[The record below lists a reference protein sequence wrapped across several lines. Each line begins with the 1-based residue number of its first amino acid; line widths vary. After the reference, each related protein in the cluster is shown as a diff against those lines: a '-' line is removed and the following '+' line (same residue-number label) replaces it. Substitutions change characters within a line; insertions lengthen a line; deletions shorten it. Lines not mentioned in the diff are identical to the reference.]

1 LNHHTFFS
9 HETNGHILREMII
22 EAGLTLL
29 RVQNLRCLDSIE
41 LVPDP
46 SQNII
51 VGQNGAGKT
60 SILESIF
67 YLGRGK
73 SFRPGQSSTLIQS
86 GHDKFTIY
94 GEVMDGSNCHRLG
107 VSHGRDGLQVHCD
120 GQNNASI
127 VDLAAGLP
135 VQIIDPE
142 AHQLI
147 QGGPKGRRA
156 FIDWGV
162 FHVKH
167 EFLNAWRR
175 YRRALKQRNAAL
187 KQGLSKQAVS
197 AWDSEIIEFGLEINT
212 ARHQHIND
220 LLPLLSSICIDL
232 LRNESNCIYLPGW
245 SVDQTFSDA
254 LAASWEKD
262 CAYGST
268 QVGPHR
274 AELRIEA
281 DGQAARNRLS
291 RGQQKLLS
299 IALVLAQSIFVA
311 RSIERKVT
319 LLVDE
324 PAAELDTD
332 HLRRLLAILNTK
344 ELQLFISTLDL
355 EALPVA
361 KNGRVFHVER
371 GLLSTL
377 V

>member
-1 LNHHTFFS
+1 MN
-9 HETNGHILREMII
+9 I

-29 RVQNLRCLDSIE
+29 RVENLRCLDAIE
-41 LVPDP
+41 LVADT

-60 SILESIF
+60 SILEAIYF
-67 YLGRGK
+67 LGRGK

-86 GHDKFTIY
+86 DQDKFTVY
-94 GEVMDGSNCHRLG
+94 GEVMDGSSRYRLG
-107 VSHGRDGLQVHCD
+107 VSHGRDGLQIHRD

-187 KQGLSKQAVS
+187 KQRLPKQAVS
-197 AWDSEIIEFGLEINT
+197 AWDSELIEFGLEMNS
-212 ARHQHIND
+212 ARCQHVSD
-220 LLPLLSSICIDL
+220 CLPLLSSICADL
-232 LRNESNCIYLPGW
+232 LQIESNCSYLPGW
-245 SVDQTFSDA
+245 PAGQAYPDA

-281 DGQAARNRLS
+281 DGQSARNRLS

-299 IALVLAQSIFVA
+299 IALVLAQSIFVS

-324 PAAELDTD
+324 PAAELDSD
-332 HLRRLLAILNTK
+332 HLRRLLNILSCK

-355 EALPVA
+355 EALPVSRT
-361 KNGRVFHVER
+361 GYVFHVER
-371 GLLSTL
+371 GALSNL